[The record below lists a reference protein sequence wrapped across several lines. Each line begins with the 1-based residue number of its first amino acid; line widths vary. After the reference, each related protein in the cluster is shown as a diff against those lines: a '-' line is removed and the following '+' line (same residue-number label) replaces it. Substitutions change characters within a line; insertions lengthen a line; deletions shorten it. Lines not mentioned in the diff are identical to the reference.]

1 MTRNRI
7 DGVLPYE
14 YEYEHDGHVPAL
26 VIVIRNRIAD
36 GISFEYEYEH
46 EHEGRVPALVIVIR
60 NRDS

>member
-1 MTRNRI
+1 M
-7 DGVLPYE
+7 PFE
-14 YEYEHDGHVPAL
+14 HEHDGHVPAL